1 MLKSRRGIF
10 FTTMVSLK
18 VTYQKKQKGQQ
29 VQTVIHKFYRE
40 GLHMAVEVIITTQA
54 GKIYTDPGRIQV
66 PRNEN
71 TESFYRMLES
81 FKPKSKE
88 ETG

>member
-1 MLKSRRGIF
+1 
-10 FTTMVSLK
+10 
-18 VTYQKKQKGQQ
+18 
-29 VQTVIHKFYRE
+29 
-40 GLHMAVEVIITTQA
+40 MAVEVIITTQA

-88 ETG
+88 KTG